1 MMKKFIAAAAIL
13 AAVFSCS
20 KEQNVPSPEENTS
33 KPITIQAS
41 FADMN
46 TKVSFEASY
55 DAYGKPA
62 AMALTWADGDKLRV
76 YNHADKTQYSDFEL
90 TGGKGT
96 KSGSF
101 TGTPVAATSYDVEI
115 VNGEV
120 TYGTQT
126 QPSDGETTNL
136 KYMASVQGITDLSTL
151 VFDNFSSVLAI
162 TAQMPSSAIAA
173 KIKSVDITASEAI
186 FNGGNTLTI
195 EFVTIG
201 DAGND
206 GILHFF
212 ANLPQGD
219 QAIAAGITLMVKFNA
234 PGEAHDVY
242 TRFLTLGAQTFT
254 ADKLNAININA
265 TQTDKHAGATSCDG
279 SSAEKA
285 YLIGDKY
292 QMAAMSSLMVAG
304 ETRYFKMVADVDLHG
319 ISWTPLNNADPY
331 TKKVSFDGDHHTVSN
346 LNIVT
351 TDMKYP
357 SFAGVLC
364 GEVNNVTFDKASIDC
379 DIQKG
384 AVIAGIL
391 GQDGAPANCNNVAVT
406 NSTVVLTADMG
417 GIFATQANV
426 IGTMS
431 HCSVSKSSVSANQ
444 RVGALIGSLVDYDEI
459 SDCSA
464 EDVTVTSANY
474 YAGGLIGQSNGTGD
488 IIRCH
493 STGIVIANH
502 TSYARTGGLI
512 GYLIKGS
519 VEDCYSTCDVTVKG
533 QYGSGLLGQIKSGTV
548 KKCHATGTVS
558 SSNHYAAGLVGLIES
573 NGSATIEKSYYNGT
587 ISTPTGS
594 SGKAQSG
601 GVIGYMDS
609 NSSASIS
616 NCYTAGSWAGR
627 RWFGGIVG
635 GTKTDAK
642 SLNVTNC
649 FTMASI
655 TGSPSGAIV
664 GANNLPTVSTTC
676 SGCIAWWE
684 SGSLVATG
692 NAPTYSSCYV
702 GKTGTISAKATEF
715 GWDANIWDLTGDV
728 PVLK

>member
-41 FADMN
+41 FVDMN

-101 TGTPVAATSYDVEI
+101 TGTPVAAISYDVEI

-265 TQTDKHAGATSCDG
+265 TQTDKHAGSSTCDG

-292 QMAAMSSLMVAG
+292 QMAEISNLLS
-304 ETRYFKMVADVDLHG
+304 TTSKKYFKLVDDITVTSWSSIDCNAKGAIALDG
-319 ISWTPLNNADPY
+319 NNKTISGLNAPLFA
-331 TKKVSFDGDHHTVSN
+331 FLDGEVSN
-346 LNIVT
+346 LNIT
-351 TDMKYP
+351 NATISSSGNYY
-357 SFAGVLC
+357 GVLVRSITKDNC
-364 GEVNNVTFDKASIDC
+364 EISNVT
-379 DIQKG
+379 
-384 AVIAGIL
+384 
-391 GQDGAPANCNNVAVT
+391 
-406 NSTVVLTADMG
+406 
-417 GIFATQANV
+417 
-426 IGTMS
+426 
-431 HCSVSKSSVSANQ
+431 VSNSSVS
-444 RVGALIGSLVDYDEI
+444 GARHV
-459 SDCSA
+459 
-464 EDVTVTSANY
+464 
-474 YAGGLIGQSNGTGD
+474 GGLIGRIDGPTSCKVTNCSADVNVTG
-488 IIRCH
+488 
-493 STGIVIANH
+493 S
-502 TSYARTGGLI
+502 SYYLGGLI
-512 GYLIKGS
+512 GYMTG
-519 VEDCYSTCDVTVKG
+519 
-533 QYGSGLLGQIKSGTV
+533 GTIEG
-548 KKCHATGTVS
+548 CHATGDVTCNLSGTYAHIGGLIGTVVGGTIKNCYAIGDVKETVTGKGALLGGLIGDFAGPATL
-558 SSNHYAAGLVGLIES
+558 SNSYATGNVTNSYTRAGGLVGGIGKCEVSIRDCYCTGDVTANNDSGGFVGYVENDAAANLTITNGYSTSALTIAGARKGILIGYTMS
-573 NGSATIEKSYYNGT
+573 KGT
-587 ISTPTGS
+587 ITCIGFVNLSDTALYYGS
-594 SGKAQSG
+594 VNPISGHETENYSG
-601 GVIGYMDS
+601 
-609 NSSASIS
+609 
-616 NCYTAGSWAGR
+616 T
-627 RWFGGIVG
+627 
-635 GTKTDAK
+635 
-642 SLNVTNC
+642 
-649 FTMASI
+649 
-655 TGSPSGAIV
+655 
-664 GANNLPTVSTTC
+664 
-676 SGCIAWWE
+676 E
-684 SGSLVATG
+684 
-692 NAPTYSSCYV
+692 
-702 GKTGTISAKATEF
+702 GTILSHAQAF
-715 GWDANIWDLTGDV
+715 GWDFTNIWNEINPPT
-728 PVLK
+728 LK

>member
-195 EFVTIG
+195 EFETIG

-219 QAIAAGITLMVKFNA
+219 QAIAAGTTLMVKFNA
-234 PGEAHDVY
+234 PGEDHDVY
-242 TRFLTLGAQTFT
+242 TRFITLGAQTFT
-254 ADKLNAININA
+254 ADKLNAINISAANSA
-265 TQTDKHAGATSCDG
+265 SFANTSTTNIG
-279 SSAEKA
+279 QSTNP

-292 QMAAMSSLMVAG
+292 QLAAIASELSTSEKKYFKLIDDITLSGWNSINCNDKDKGGAIDFDGNGKTISSLNKPFFEFFNG
-304 ETRYFKMVADVDLHG
+304 
-319 ISWTPLNNADPY
+319 
-331 TKKVSFDGDHHTVSN
+331 KVSDLTLSN
-346 LNIVT
+346 ATLSAAGSN
-351 TDMKYP
+351 YY
-357 SFAGVLC
+357 GVLART
-364 GEVNNVTFDKASIDC
+364 V
-379 DIQKG
+379 
-384 AVIAGIL
+384 
-391 GQDGAPANCNNVAVT
+391 DGANSCELTNVSVINSSVTAKGTIGGLVGKIDSSTACTLTNCSADVAVT
-406 NSTVVLTADMG
+406 GTAYYVGGLVGQVTKGTLT
-417 GIFATQANV
+417 
-426 IGTMS
+426 
-431 HCSVSKSSVSANQ
+431 HCSATGVVSTSS
-444 RVGALIGSLVDYDEI
+444 
-459 SDCSA
+459 
-464 EDVTVTSANY
+464 Y
-474 YAGGLIGQSNGTGD
+474 YASALVGFIHGTVSIEKCYATGD
-488 IIRCH
+488 IKP
-493 STGIVIANH
+493 TVDNTVAN
-502 TSYARTGGLI
+502 T
-512 GYLIKGS
+512 
-519 VEDCYSTCDVTVKG
+519 
-533 QYGSGLLGQIKSGTV
+533 
-548 KKCHATGTVS
+548 
-558 SSNHYAAGLVGLIES
+558 
-573 NGSATIEKSYYNGT
+573 
-587 ISTPTGS
+587 
-594 SGKAQSG
+594 
-601 GVIGYMDS
+601 
-609 NSSASIS
+609 
-616 NCYTAGSWAGR
+616 
-627 RWFGGIVG
+627 GGIVG
-635 GTKTDAK
+635 YMDASADLTILNCYYAGTIGTDAFK
-642 SLNVTNC
+642 HRRWSGGILGRTGNGSKISVTNC
-649 FTMASI
+649 YASFFVK
-655 TGSPSGAIV
+655 TGNANVDGALV
-664 GANNLPTVSTTC
+664 GNSESSSVTC
-676 SGCIAWWE
+676 SG
-684 SGSLVATG
+684 
-692 NAPTYSSCYV
+692 YV
-702 GKTGTISAKATEF
+702 GWSSFSKMAGTGTTVSADGNYLGTEGTISAKAKEF